1 MIIFLGIKLH
11 DILFSPYYSSASNEN
26 KKYRGSDF
34 ASFSDDSGLS
44 VCPYDFSTSRCIAWL
59 FNGV

>member
-1 MIIFLGIKLH
+1 MIFFLVLTTVAPLRKT
-11 DILFSPYYSSASNEN
+11 
-26 KKYRGSDF
+26 KKYRGSDST
-34 ASFSDDSGLS
+34 SFSDDSGLS